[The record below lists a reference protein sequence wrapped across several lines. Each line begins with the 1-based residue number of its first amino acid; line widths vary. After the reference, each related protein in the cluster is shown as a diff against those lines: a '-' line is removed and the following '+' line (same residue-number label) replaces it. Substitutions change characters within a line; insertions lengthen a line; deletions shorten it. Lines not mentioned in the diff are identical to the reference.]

1 MNLKYLSIGALAVIV
16 ALFYFINE
24 SNKEDRER
32 IKLAE
37 IAHKQKIEQEK
48 KAVIQ
53 SKQEQSKKVEIDVKI
68 QELQSKYSMDYLDA
82 KQIIESKKMPQKDKV
97 FYADLAGKWVDAL
110 NVAGSTSRVSLS
122 QPVTGMQ
129 EIRRQL
135 RDKKAETY
143 CESRMKQELLKSYDF
158 AIDGFLNFMRQN
170 EIVSSAFIS
179 MSSDYQKNA
188 NALIDYC

>member
-1 MNLKYLSIGALAVIV
+1 MNLKYLSIGALVVI
-16 ALFYFINE
+16 AAIFYFINE

-32 IKLAE
+32 IKQAE

-53 SKQEQSKKVEIDVKI
+53 FKQEQSKKVEIDVKI

-82 KQIIESKKMPQKDKV
+82 KQIIESKKMPQKDKL

-122 QPVTGMQ
+122 QPVTDMQ

-135 RDKKAETY
+135 RDKKTGTY

-179 MSSDYQKNA
+179 LSSDYQKNA